1 MRKNKL
7 TVMDNITTVQQ
18 QQARYERLL
27 AFQEAYEALK
37 PHDIDI
43 EEDNKIGEALIEAL
57 TDCQQI
63 AGRALLS
70 HNKSK

>member
-1 MRKNKL
+1 
-7 TVMDNITTVQQ
+7 MDNITIVKQ

-27 AFQEAYEALK
+27 AFQEAYEALM

-43 EEDNKIGEALIEAL
+43 EEGNKIGEAIIAAL

-63 AGRALLS
+63 AGKALMA